1 MATTSPQAGYV
12 RASPK
17 ALWWLSVTYAA
28 AAAGAY
34 LLFVRSG
41 IGQRL
46 DEAGFIGGKVVRRGL
61 VGDAESLLGGIE
73 VTVLLIALGAIG
85 LLAMWRGRA
94 QLATVVLAVVVGS
107 NLTTQVLK
115 HSVLERPHLISDAF
129 RLPNSFPSGHVTA
142 IASLAIA
149 AVLVMPR
156 RLRPATALVGTVAAL
171 VVGFAT
177 VAAGW
182 HRSSDVIGAW
192 LVVGTWSALAA
203 ATMVAGGRSGPPRPA
218 GRASAAL
225 ETGLWV
231 IGGAAMA
238 LFVATGAAW
247 MSLHW
252 IEATDAGRDGL
263 AVTSAVSGMVGTA
276 LVVSMSIVAA
286 TRRYSLA
293 PGWLGPR

>member
-1 MATTSPQAGYV
+1 MATTSPEAGNV

-28 AAAGAY
+28 GAAGAY

-46 DEAGFIGGKVVRRGL
+46 DEAGFIGREGVRRGL

-115 HSVLERPHLISDAF
+115 HSVLERPHLIPDAF

-156 RLRPATALVGTVAAL
+156 RLRPATALVGTATTL

-203 ATMVAGGRSGPPRPA
+203 AMMVAGGRSGPPRPA

-231 IGGAAMA
+231 IGGAAVA

-247 MSLHW
+247 MGLHW
-252 IEATDAGRDGL
+252 VEAADAGRDGL
-263 AVTSAVSGMVGTA
+263 AFASAVSGMVGAA